1 MWSENKVVNWLSKF
15 AQRPSVAENK
25 VVNWTELNGF
35 EHALDANQRR
45 SAAEPTPA
53 AAASRPSTA
62 AAAPSELWLGDVAL
76 EHGQLMAEGQVFQH
90 ELPVSLE
97 PGAEDAEEGRNQ
109 REHGRTGWLA
119 ARKTHPFWPAT
130 QFSLPTARAPERTP
144 LGPTINLPCRLRIS
158 HSNGDHFR

>member
-1 MWSENKVVNWLSKF
+1 
-15 AQRPSVAENK
+15 
-25 VVNWTELNGF
+25 
-35 EHALDANQRR
+35 
-45 SAAEPTPA
+45 
-53 AAASRPSTA
+53 
-62 AAAPSELWLGDVAL
+62 
-76 EHGQLMAEGQVFQH
+76 MAEGQVFQH